1 MYDKQETK
9 FDALVVGGKVETENL
24 MAASDIKK
32 GDVVASYGVC
42 TSATKAKLAV
52 VFTGTPVASEAC
64 KIVING
70 YEVDYTTGS
79 TTLATEVAGIKAAIN
94 LKAGLKDIVA
104 ADNSSGTLTLEWKTA
119 GRDGNGKVE
128 VGEFTAGDSG
138 LTMGEPSVDTYGE
151 DVGDE
156 RVAIV
161 DSDSGTSALQEP
173 VGVALEDIEAGKF
186 GTIAFCGEFDQAALN
201 FSSGD
206 TLNTFK
212 VKLRKI
218 GIFAKACV

>member
-1 MYDKQETK
+1 MYEKQETK
-9 FDALVVGGKVETENL
+9 FGGPVIGGLVETENL
-24 MAASDIKK
+24 LAATDIKE

-42 TSATKAKLAV
+42 TSATKAKLAI

-70 YEVDYTTGS
+70 YEVGYTTGS

-94 LKAGLKDIVA
+94 NKAGLKDIIA

-119 GRDGNGKVE
+119 GRDGNGKIE
-128 VGEFTAGDSG
+128 VGDFTAGDSG
-138 LTMGEPSVDTYGE
+138 LAMGEPSVGTYGE

-173 VGVALEDIEAGKF
+173 VGVALEDIDAGKF
-186 GTIAFCGEFDQAALN
+186 GVIAFCGEFDQAKLN